1 MRGGRLRKTAR
12 GIVTFAPFVLG
23 AIFALPTDTIAAGC
37 AGPTTI
43 SNLADATRVCSNVA
57 STSGSDVTQKFHLSP
72 GASARLTDE
81 GNAFGLNV
89 GPKSDS
95 GSDAGD
101 GIHVTTS
108 GSSRNIVLR
117 LTGEGGITADND
129 AVYVNQIG
137 VGQVDIE
144 ITGNLHSTN
153 EEAIEVTGS
162 TSREDA
168 IANAFGRVRLDG
180 NIGSSTAAVGKDGIS
195 FTHLRGDHLVIEVEG
210 DIYARGRGIFSHL
223 NSNSGTAS
231 TISVTG
237 DIDVDGNGIHVA
249 NEGTRATTVGITGS
263 VDSSGGNGI
272 LVNTATRAMEGA
284 SIAVTGNI
292 RSSKEG
298 IKFNA
303 RGTGTA
309 VVNVGGSI
317 TSNTEEGVQLH
328 AVGNNGGG
336 ATDVRVQVDG
346 AIIGAK
352 YGIHVKH
359 DGTGGLAITTGGD
372 ITAAIEDGIY
382 ADLASTTSGDV
393 TINAEGDITGGDN
406 GIYIK
411 HGGTGNITLNIHGTV
426 RGSGSLGPI
435 VMRTS
440 AGGSGTI
447 ILHDGGGFVGSVFE
461 IVRGGLTLE
470 LTGTAADSV
479 LDFSTTSLHDIDA
492 FTKTGAGTWTLTGT
506 HAARARISDTFE
518 ISEGKVIWD
527 TTSPFPISGISVAEG
542 ASLEIRQTPE
552 GSAPLTLSG
561 VFELTGANS
570 SINVGTLT
578 ASNPIVIDIDF
589 TDADDNGMVAL
600 TTPRLT
606 VASVASPITI
616 NINVIGSE
624 PAEAVDITNFA
635 TVASGDETSFTLGE
649 ITGNLPF
656 EVDLVHT
663 VDAVAGNI
671 WNLMA
676 RRENEGNGGDGNGNE
691 GDGSDDGNSG
701 DGGNENEGDG
711 GSDGSNGDGGNEN
724 EGEGDGGGDGNS
736 GDGGNEN
743 EGDGGGDESNG
754 DGGNENR
761 DDSNDD
767 NDGRI
772 ENALFEVFPAAL
784 TQLAQISSI
793 QQRMTAN
800 GGKVNI
806 WGQAETK
813 HTESKPT
820 NATLNTNFNT
830 RQAHARFGIGLPV
843 TQELLIGA
851 NVAIGRAEAE
861 VNIPA
866 STSKGNVQTNAVST
880 GLSALWRYGN
890 LFSGTQV
897 QYTHFYNKLLVGN
910 ETLAHRNKAH
920 AIGTTQEIGY
930 RFDFGSVAFMPQ
942 AQVTWSR
949 VDFDNF
955 ETSKNQRVS
964 LIDGEILIG
973 RIGIMATGAHFHAK
987 ADLRMPIDGETS
999 AKVTDLTLIS
1009 KSEEIVADI
1018 GFGFSYPLKENGV
1031 ILIGD
1036 IETSQGNEIEAYQA
1050 SLGLRFNF

>member
-37 AGPTTI
+37 AGPATI

-95 GSDAGD
+95 GPDAGD

-108 GSSRNIVLR
+108 GSSRNVVLR

-137 VGQVDIE
+137 IGQVDIE

-153 EEAIEVTGS
+153 EEAIEVAGS

-223 NSNSGTAS
+223 NNNSGTAS

-249 NEGTRATTVGITGS
+249 NEGTRATTVGITGN
-263 VDSSGGNGI
+263 VDSSSGNGI

-328 AVGNNGGG
+328 AIGNNGGG
-336 ATDVRVQVDG
+336 VTDVGVQVDG

-372 ITAAIEDGIY
+372 ITATTEDGIY

-393 TINAEGDITGGDN
+393 IINAEGDITGGDN

-447 ILHDGGGFVGSVFE
+447 ILHNGGGFVGSVFE

-470 LTGTAADSV
+470 LTGTATDSV
-479 LDFSTTSLHDIDA
+479 LDFSTTSLHDMDA

-506 HAARARISDTFE
+506 HAARARVSDTFE

-527 TTSPFPISGISVAEG
+527 TTSPFPASGISVAEG
-542 ASLEIRQTPE
+542 ASLEVRQTPE

-589 TDADDNGMVAL
+589 TDADDDGMVAL

-606 VASVASPITI
+606 VASVASAITI

-649 ITGNLPF
+649 VTGNLPF

-663 VDAVAGNI
+663 VDATAGNI

-676 RRENEGNGGDGNGNE
+676 LRENEGNGGE

-701 DGGNENEGDG
+701 DGGNENGED
-711 GSDGSNGDGGNEN
+711 GSDDGNEN
-724 EGEGDGGGDGNS
+724 EGNGGGDGNS

-743 EGDGGGDESNG
+743 GGNGGGDGNSG
-754 DGGNENR
+754 DGGNENGE
-761 DDSNDD
+761 DGNDD

-784 TQLAQISSI
+784 AQLAQISPI

-800 GGKVNI
+800 GGRVNI

-820 NATLNTNFNT
+820 NTTLNTNFNT
-830 RQAHARFGIGLPV
+830 WQAHARFGIDLPV
-843 TQELLIGA
+843 TQGFLIGT
-851 NVAIGRAEAE
+851 NVAIGKAEAE
-861 VNIPA
+861 VKIPA
-866 STSKGNVQTNAVST
+866 STSKGNIETNAVST
-880 GLSALWRYGN
+880 GLSALWRYGG
-890 LFSGTQV
+890 LFFGTQV
-897 QYTHFYNKLLVGN
+897 QYTRFYNKLFAGN
-910 ETLAHRNKAH
+910 ETLAYRNKAR
-920 AIGTTQEIGY
+920 AISATQEIGY
-930 RFDFGSVAFMPQ
+930 RFDIGSVAFTPQ

-949 VDFDNF
+949 VGFDNF
-955 ETSKNQRVS
+955 EILEKRRVF
-964 LIDGEILIG
+964 LIDGETLIG

-987 ADLRMPIDGETS
+987 ADLRMPIDGKTS
-999 AKVTDLTLIS
+999 AKVADAMLIS

-1018 GFGFSYPLKENGV
+1018 GFGFSYPLKEDGV